1 MSKKSIQA
9 DILSVLFSF
18 YPEKISFIPSDD
30 PFKFLVTVILSA
42 SSTDV
47 QALKSSKNLFSHF
60 KGYEELYQADI
71 SEIEDLIR
79 SSGLVKNKA
88 RTIKAVSAVMHE
100 KGALPE
106 TVQELTAIPGIGEKT
121 ANCYLGDVLNK
132 PAVIVDTHFL
142 RVANRLALIEES
154 DRIRAYHKIREKF
167 PPEIWTRLSMTINLH
182 GRTYCKAKK
191 PLCDTCP
198 LNGLCPS
205 RAFLS

>member
-1 MSKKSIQA
+1 MNEKSIEA
-9 DILSVLFSF
+9 DILSALFSF
-18 YPEKISFIPSDD
+18 YPEKISFIPADD

-47 QALKSSKNLFSHF
+47 QALKSSERLFSRF
-60 KGYEELYQADI
+60 NGYEELYQADV

-106 TVQELTAIPGIGEKT
+106 TVEELTAITGIGEKT
-121 ANCYLGDVLNK
+121 ANCYLGDVLKK

-142 RVANRLALIEES
+142 RVANRLGLIEES
-154 DRIRAYHKIREKF
+154 DRNRAYRKIREKF
-167 PPEIWTRLSMTINLH
+167 PSEIWTRLSMTVNLH

-191 PLCDTCP
+191 PLCGTCP
-198 LNGLCPS
+198 LKDLCPS
-205 RAFLS
+205 KASLS